1 MSNNP
6 VQNAWITAKADLA
19 TAQAAL
25 LAAQTALNTL
35 EADCDALYALGA
47 GDVVDWL
54 RTKVSQTLLGYQP
67 RISVIGNI
75 APQCRAVWAAQP
87 GTRDQVANDRSLIS
101 STTTGAANGLS

>member
-1 MSNNP
+1 MPNNIP
-6 VQNAWITAKADLA
+6 NAWATAKTDLA

-25 LAAQTALNTL
+25 VTAQAALATL

-54 RTKVSQTLLGYQP
+54 RIKVSQTLLGYQP
-67 RISVIGNI
+67 RISAGGGI

-87 GTRDQVANDRSLIS
+87 GARDLVATDRSLIS